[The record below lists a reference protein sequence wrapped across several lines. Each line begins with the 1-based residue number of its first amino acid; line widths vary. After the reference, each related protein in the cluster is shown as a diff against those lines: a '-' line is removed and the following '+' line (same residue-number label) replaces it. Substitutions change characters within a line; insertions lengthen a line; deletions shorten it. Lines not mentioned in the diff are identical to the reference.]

1 VNSALTI
8 ARMELTDTLRGR
20 FSRIVLTFLVL
31 TMISSIIVASTSFGV
46 KMDEFLAYSQ
56 ALMANG
62 NQADVPAPQL
72 FPLQLMRGSLE
83 YLEVLGALFAILIGY
98 AAVAKEKQRGT
109 LNLVFSRPIGRFALW
124 GGKTLALAIFWI
136 GFALITYLL
145 TLSVVVIVGHAQLA
159 GMDLVR
165 VVLVVAATWVYLMF
179 WTSLSMAITALSR
192 NHNSALV
199 IAIAL
204 WLLVVLIVPQ
214 IGDTMDPDNQVPG
227 GLFNS
232 LQIAKADENAVL
244 DNFAAYNNARDSL
257 EVSSVTKHFERFVFG
272 FFGIKDK
279 YNQQPISMVWTD
291 LSLNAF
297 VLFAFALASQVLS
310 FISIQSKTLLRTS
323 K

>member
-1 VNSALTI
+1 MNNALTI
-8 ARMELTDTLRGR
+8 ARMELTDTVRGR
-20 FSRIVLTFLVL
+20 FSRIVLTFLLL
-31 TMISSIIVASTSFGV
+31 TMISSIIVASLSFGV

-62 NQADVPAPQL
+62 SQDNAPAPQL

-83 YLEVLGALFAILIGY
+83 YLEVLGALFAIVIGY
-98 AAVAKEKQRGT
+98 ATIAKEKQRGT
-109 LNLVFSRPIGRFALW
+109 LNLLFSRPIGRFALW
-124 GGKTLALAIFWI
+124 GGKTLAGALFWL
-136 GFALITYLL
+136 GFSVITYVLS
-145 TLSVVVIVGHAQLA
+145 LSVVVVVGHAQLA
-159 GMDLVR
+159 GIDLIR
-165 VVLVVAATWVYLMF
+165 ALLVVGATWVYLMF
-179 WTSLSMAITALSR
+179 WTSLAMAITASSKNL
-192 NHNSALV
+192 NSALV

-279 YNQQPISMVWTD
+279 YNQQPISMVWSD
-291 LSLNAF
+291 LSLNAY
-297 VLFAFALASQVLS
+297 VLFAFALASQVVS

>member
-1 VNSALTI
+1 MNSALTI

-31 TMISSIIVASTSFGV
+31 TMVISIIVASISFGA

-56 ALMANG
+56 ALVANG
-62 NQADVPAPQL
+62 SQVGTPAPQL
-72 FPLQLMRGSLE
+72 FPLQLMRGSIE
-83 YLEVLGALFAILIGY
+83 YLEVLGALFAIVIGY
-98 AAVAKEKQRGT
+98 SAIAKEKQRGT
-109 LNLVFSRPIGRFALW
+109 LNLLFSRPIGRFALW
-124 GGKTLALAIFWI
+124 GGKTIALAVFWLA
-136 GFALITYLL
+136 FAVITYVLS
-145 TLSVVVIVGHAQLA
+145 LSVVVIVGHAQL
-159 GMDLVR
+159 GGVDLLR
-165 VVLVVAATWVYLMF
+165 ALLVVAATWLYLMF
-179 WTSLSMAITALSR
+179 WTSLAMAITALSR

-204 WLLVVLIVPQ
+204 WLLVVLIIPQ

-244 DNFAAYNNARDSL
+244 DNFAAYNSARDGL

-279 YNQQPISMVWTD
+279 YNQQAISVVWAD
-291 LSLNAF
+291 LSFNAY
-297 VLFAFALASQVLS
+297 VLFAAAVASQLLGA
-310 FISIQSKTLLRTS
+310 ISIQSKKLLRTS
-323 K
+323 Q